1 MDMPSLHPSYPIET
15 NRLSLRP
22 FQKDDL
28 ADLFAIFSRQ
38 DVTRYLYWP
47 VLGRDET
54 RDLLSRWI
62 AQVGLDEEG
71 DAISL
76 AVCRQDSGQL
86 IGEAMLRWLSEVHSQ
101 GEIGFM
107 LHPDHHGQGFAT
119 EAARALLELGFDRF
133 GLHRIIGRLEARN
146 RPSAAVLERLGMRL
160 EAHLREN
167 EWVKGEWNDE
177 QVYAILHAEW
187 DAIDKD

>member
-1 MDMPSLHPSYPIET
+1 MPSLHPSYPIET
-15 NRLSLRP
+15 DRLSLRQ

-76 AVCRQDSGQL
+76 AICRRDSGQL
-86 IGEAMLRWLSEVHSQ
+86 IGEVMLRWLSEVHSQ

-107 LHPDHHGQGFAT
+107 LHPDHHGHGFAT

-133 GLHRIIGRLEARN
+133 GLHRIVGRLEARN